1 MLYLK
6 ALNAADARKEH
17 DFFQQLPA
25 ENGFINPYEHTS
37 FEVFC
42 SEGIP
47 QRMASSRGEG
57 LKPDHVPDTY
67 YFLWDDDTIV
77 GLFKV
82 RPVLN
87 DSLRNGSGHVG
98 YGIHP
103 AYRRRGYATKGL
115 ALVVHLLKSLTEFT
129 DDEIY
134 LSCSLNNTGS
144 LHTMLKNGGY
154 IHHSDAEEHYVR
166 IKV

>member
-6 ALNAADARKEH
+6 ALNAADARKEY
-17 DFFQQLPA
+17 DFFQQMPN
-25 ENGFINPYEHTS
+25 ENGFINSYENTS

-42 SEGIP
+42 AESIP
-47 QRMASSRGEG
+47 QRLLSSLGKG
-57 LKPDHVPDTY
+57 LKPGYVPDTY

-87 DSLRNGSGHVG
+87 DLLRSGAGHVG
-98 YGIHP
+98 YGILP
-103 AYRRRGYATKGL
+103 AYRRQGYAAKGL
-115 ALVVHLLKSLTEFT
+115 ALVIQLLKDLPEFT

-134 LSCSLNNTGS
+134 LSCNLDNAGS
-144 LHTMLKNGGY
+144 LKTMLKNGGY
-154 IHHSDAEEHYVR
+154 IHHSDAEKHYVR
-166 IKV
+166 IKI